1 MRIGTAWTG
10 FTRRFLFVFGLA
22 TVFALAAPDVSS
34 SQDLSSAR
42 PNQARKAKPVKA
54 SLGVGGAAGMISA
67 YRRRHGLSAVSSDAR
82 LMAMARQHAQTMASR
97 DRMSH
102 DVGGAFSTRLRRA
115 GYVAAAAAENIAAG
129 QRSWSEAFAAWV
141 SSSGHRSNLLLR
153 GATRVGY
160 ASASARAGSRYR
172 TYWAMVIAAPLAV
185 PRGKRGRL
193 RAGGQPITIGHTIH
207 DRRDAQ

>member
-1 MRIGTAWTG
+1 MRRGSAFTG
-10 FTRRFLFVFGLA
+10 FTGRLLFAFGLA
-22 TVFALAAPDVSS
+22 ATLVLAAPDGAS
-34 SQDLSSAR
+34 SQDVSSAK
-42 PNQARKAKPVKA
+42 PPQVRKAK
-54 SLGVGGAAGMISA
+54 SVGGAAGMISA
-67 YRRRHGLSAVSSDAR
+67 YRHRHGLPAVRTDSR
-82 LMAMARQHAQTMASR
+82 LMAMARRQAQAMAAR

-102 DVGGAFSTRLRRA
+102 DVGGDFGTRLRRA
-115 GYVAAAAAENIAAG
+115 GYVAAVAAENIAAG
-129 QRSWSEAFAAWV
+129 QRSWSEAFAGWV

>member
-1 MRIGTAWTG
+1 MRRGSAFTG
-10 FTRRFLFVFGLA
+10 FTGRLLFAFGLA
-22 TVFALAAPDVSS
+22 ATLVLAAPDGAS
-34 SQDLSSAR
+34 SQDVSSAK
-42 PNQARKAKPVKA
+42 PPQTRKAKSVRT
-54 SLGVGGAAGMISA
+54 SLGAGGAAGMISA
-67 YRRRHGLSAVSSDAR
+67 YRRRHGLPAVSTDAR
-82 LMAMARQHAQTMASR
+82 LMAMARRHARAMASR
-97 DRMSH
+97 GRMSH
-102 DVGGAFSTRLRRA
+102 DVGGDFSTRLRRA
-115 GYVAAAAAENIAAG
+115 GYSAGAAAENIAAG
-129 QRSWSEAFAAWV
+129 QRSWSEAFAGWV